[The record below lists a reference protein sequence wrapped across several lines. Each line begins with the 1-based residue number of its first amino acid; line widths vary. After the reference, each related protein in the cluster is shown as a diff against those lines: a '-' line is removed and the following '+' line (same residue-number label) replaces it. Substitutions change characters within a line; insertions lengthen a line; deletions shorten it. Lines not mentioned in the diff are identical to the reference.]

1 MQQVHKWEDY
11 VHLVE
16 FTYKNGNDESLGMSS
31 FEVLYGRKCRVPTHQ
46 NNLVNKLALASDM
59 LAKIEATMKNFCQN
73 LKVSQDRQKV
83 YANKKRTHK

>member
-31 FEVLYGRKCRVPTHQ
+31 FEVLYGRKCRVPTH
-46 NNLVNKLALASDM
+46 
-59 LAKIEATMKNFCQN
+59 
-73 LKVSQDRQKV
+73 
-83 YANKKRTHK
+83 